1 MNKKVKN
8 AIAEDLAAALPLSAN
23 ASFIDDDQTLVDTV
37 VDKVKKEPGNK
48 VVLVLGAG
56 KADFFARSICKLL

>member
-37 VDKVKKEPGNK
+37 VDEVKKEPGNK
-48 VVLVLGAG
+48 VVLVRGAM
-56 KADFFARSICKLL
+56 RM